1 MESNLKEL
9 IQSCIEG
16 NRKSQQALYK
26 TFYGKMMAIC
36 IRYVV
41 NPDDAKEVLNSAF
54 LKVFKNLENYKGEGA
69 FEGWIRKTVVNTAID
84 HIRKQKD
91 FEVPLSENDY
101 LNLIDNNENEEYIGS
116 VKLSEEEILKN
127 VQELSPAYRTAFNL
141 FVVEDFSHKEISEK
155 LGISVGAS
163 KSNLAK
169 AKKKLKEQLMK
180 IMMMVL

>member
-1 MESNLKEL
+1 
-9 IQSCIEG
+9 
-16 NRKSQQALYK
+16 
-26 TFYGKMMAIC
+26 MMAIS

-54 LKVFKNLENYKGEGA
+54 LKVFKNLENYKGEGS

-91 FEVPLSENDY
+91 FEVSL
-101 LNLIDNNENEEYIGS
+101 NENEHLHVKDGDNDEEYTGS
-116 VKLSEEEILKN
+116 HKLSEEEILRN
-127 VQELSPAYRTAFNL
+127 VQALSPAYRTAFNL
-141 FVVEDFSHKEISEK
+141 YVVEDYSHKEISEK
-155 LGISVGAS
+155 LGISIGTS